1 MHVGPEGEAQAHSV
15 TTCVRLAKSLCSWS
29 SKNSFF
35 WMHQSDAGCMTVLRH
50 SLTKLIQYSVLCL
63 SNWQHVSVVT
73 GLDIMTEQFF
83 LNKIVVHGKG
93 VHCLCSV
100 NCSGIWCE
108 LFKTTELH
116 LYRRA
121 WLAGRG
127 AVCRVRRSFS
137 VRNLVSEVFC
147 SLPHMKFSVMC
158 PNRN

>member
-1 MHVGPEGEAQAHSV
+1 MHACWSRRWSTGSFSHNLCQIGKV
-15 TTCVRLAKSLCSWS
+15 TLFLELKEL
-29 SKNSFF
+29 FF

-116 LYRRA
+116 LYRLCCNNA
-121 WLAGRG
+121 TGW
-127 AVCRVRRSFS
+127 VFSRSDYTQGKNHS
-137 VRNLVSEVFC
+137 PERDLTSDG
-147 SLPHMKFSVMC
+147 S
-158 PNRN
+158 